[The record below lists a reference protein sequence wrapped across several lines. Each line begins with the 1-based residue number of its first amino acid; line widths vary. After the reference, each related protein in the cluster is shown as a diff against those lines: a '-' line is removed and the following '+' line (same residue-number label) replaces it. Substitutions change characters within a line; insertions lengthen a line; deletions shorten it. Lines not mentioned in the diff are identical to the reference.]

1 MKQDSSKKAGEGS
14 RIFPCPA
21 AKRQK
26 EARGSCS
33 RASLPDTVLR
43 YFPRTSF
50 ALSTTACVVKPNFS
64 NSTPAGADAP
74 KSGFLNIPGWFI
86 KIILGVVLII
96 GLGLGLVSW
105 FSYRQRC
112 EAEERK
118 RRRERRLERLKETGF
133 SEAEFNFLVQE
144 QRKKKSASRQK
155 KR

>member
-1 MKQDSSKKAGEGS
+1 MTAEDLASDETAAPDS
-14 RIFPCPA
+14 
-21 AKRQK
+21 
-26 EARGSCS
+26 
-33 RASLPDTVLR
+33 
-43 YFPRTSF
+43 
-50 ALSTTACVVKPNFS
+50 
-64 NSTPAGADAP
+64 AGADAP

-133 SEAEFNFLVQE
+133 SEAEVNFLVQE